1 VPRLFG
7 GEGAGAAAALHDRP
21 PEQALGSLL
30 DCATSARDIHTI
42 IGLAACGV
50 GVGLGPSRMRQL
62 RRDDVWFCEVTPRVR
77 LPDLQLSFRAV
88 DLSPVLAAFLDVVR
102 ANCQEVGSRL
112 DDVLAKHPAVG
123 AARSTASIA
132 SCPPSPDHRER
143 PNALIFQP
151 CPSSVRRNAVLD
163 IGC

>member
-1 VPRLFG
+1 
-7 GEGAGAAAALHDRP
+7 
-21 PEQALGSLL
+21 
-30 DCATSARDIHTI
+30 
-42 IGLAACGV
+42 
-50 GVGLGPSRMRQL
+50 
-62 RRDDVWFCEVTPRVR
+62 
-77 LPDLQLSFRAV
+77 
-88 DLSPVLAAFLDVVR
+88 VR
-102 ANCQEVGSRL
+102 ANYQQVGSRL